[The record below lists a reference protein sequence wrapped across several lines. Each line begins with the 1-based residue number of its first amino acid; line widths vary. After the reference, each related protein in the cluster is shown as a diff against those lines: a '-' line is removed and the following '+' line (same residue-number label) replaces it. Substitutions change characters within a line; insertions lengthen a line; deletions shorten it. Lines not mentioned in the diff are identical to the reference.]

1 MTPIQDIAK
10 VSHPIRLL
18 ACRFAVCV
26 AALWLAAPA
35 HAAEPATA
43 AEAMRL
49 LKTNC
54 FSCHGETKKKGGLV
68 MTSRE
73 TLLKGGDSG
82 AALTVG
88 KPEDSALISSL
99 AADADPHMPPK
110 KQLTAAQIELLR
122 RWVKD
127 GAPWDTAALKDQPS
141 APRSVSLAVMPAAYR
156 PVLALA
162 LSPDAKRLAV
172 GCGNEVVLCDVT
184 GKEPAVVARASAHL
198 DPVQSIAWSPDGR
211 RIATGAFHRI
221 VFWNGETLAQEQE
234 IISGLTDRITA
245 LRFVPDG
252 KQLIAA
258 DGRVS
263 EEGTIRVIETAIGA
277 ITASWLAHSDT
288 IFDLALSSDGRLLAT
303 AGGDRLVK
311 IWDLATR
318 KEIAKLEGH
327 TAQVLAVAFDEKAAQ
342 LISGG
347 ADQQLKLWDVKTKE
361 RINSLGRQTSGVTS
375 LAWVSGGPTIVAAT
389 DGGDA
394 LRYTE
399 LQAHNGTQSSES
411 AKERRLAG
419 VESALHSITASA
431 DGERVFAGTQDGRLL
446 AWDKAGKLTST
457 IEVRAPKD
465 AVKNGPPSFVR
476 DVLPILSK
484 AGCNAGACHA
494 KPDGQNGFHLTV
506 FSFDPLADHREITQ
520 EARGRRV
527 FPASPDESLLL
538 LKPTL
543 AVPHEG
549 GERIEKNSEAYR
561 TLVQWIRG
569 GMVYRADNEP
579 SLDRLTVSPPERTYK
594 KSETQQLNVKA
605 HSSDGSE
612 RDVTGL
618 ASFDSNDKEI
628 ARVTEDGLVR
638 VGNVSG
644 QGVIIARY
652 MGLVSD
658 SRIGVLADKLLPD
671 EKYTGLTVNNFID
684 EHAYAHFKRLGLF
697 PSEPCSD
704 AEFLRRASLDTIGVL
719 PTAEEA
725 RAFLADTDPKK
736 REKLIERLLAH
747 PAWADFWANKWADLL
762 RPNTD
767 RAGIKSVYVL
777 DQWLR
782 ETFRANKPYDQF
794 VRDIITSEGNTH
806 RFGPAVVYRDKR
818 EPADFTT
825 MFSQLFLGVRL
836 DCAKCHHHPNEK
848 WGQDDFYRFAAF
860 FGPMK
865 QKGAGISAPI
875 SAGNETFYFAPGKT
889 VKHPVTGEMMQPQ
902 PPDGPA
908 VKADDAS
915 DPRRALADWM
925 TGAKNPFFARA
936 AANRVWAAFFGRG
949 IVDPVDDFRISNPP
963 SNPALLDALG
973 QEFVRQKFDLKA
985 LMRTILRSH
994 LYQLSAAP
1002 NDTNHADTR
1011 NFSRAY
1017 RRRLPA
1023 ETLADAIADI
1033 TGVPDTYPGM
1043 PPGSRAMQAW
1053 TYKIESQTM
1062 DAFSRPNS
1070 SSDCPNERD
1079 AKPSIVQAL
1088 HLMNSRLLQ
1097 EKLVSEIATARVH
1110 RLALSEMKPEE
1121 IVTDLYLAC
1130 YARKPTDEELK
1141 IAAAPFTAEG
1151 AKRGAATE
1159 DVLWSLMN
1167 SAEFVFNH

>member
-1 MTPIQDIAK
+1 
-10 VSHPIRLL
+10 
-18 ACRFAVCV
+18 
-26 AALWLAAPA
+26 
-35 HAAEPATA
+35 
-43 AEAMRL
+43 MRV
-49 LKTNC
+49 LKSNC
-54 FSCHGETKKKGGLV
+54 FSCHNDQKKKSGLV

-73 TLLKGGDSG
+73 KLLKGGDSG

-110 KQLTAAQIELLR
+110 KQLTAAQNELLR

-198 DPVQSIAWSPDGR
+198 DPVQSIAWSSDGKS
-211 RIATGAFHRI
+211 IATGAFRRI
-221 VFWNGETLAQEQE
+221 VFWNGESLAQERE
-234 IISGLTDRITA
+234 ITGSLTDRIAA
-245 LRFVPDG
+245 LRFLPDG

-263 EEGTIRVIETAIGA
+263 EEGTVRIIETATGA
-277 ITASWLAHSDT
+277 IAASWVAHSDT
-288 IFDLALSSDGRLLAT
+288 IFDLAMSRDGKLLAT

-361 RINSLGRQTSGVTS
+361 RINSLGRHTSAVTS
-375 LAWVSGGPTIVAAT
+375 LAWVSGGPTIVSAT

>member
-1 MTPIQDIAK
+1 
-10 VSHPIRLL
+10 
-18 ACRFAVCV
+18 
-26 AALWLAAPA
+26 
-35 HAAEPATA
+35 
-43 AEAMRL
+43 MRV
-49 LKTNC
+49 LKSNC
-54 FSCHGETKKKGGLV
+54 FSCHNDQKKKSGLV

-73 TLLKGGDSG
+73 KLLKGGDSG

-110 KQLTAAQIELLR
+110 KQLTAAQNELLR

-127 GAPWDTAALKDQPS
+127 GAPWDAAALKDQPS

-198 DPVQSIAWSPDGR
+198 DPVQSIAWSSDGKS
-211 RIATGAFHRI
+211 IATGAFRRI
-221 VFWNGETLAQEQE
+221 VFWNGESLAQERE
-234 IISGLTDRITA
+234 ITGSLTDRIAA
-245 LRFVPDG
+245 LRFLPDG

-263 EEGTIRVIETAIGA
+263 EEGTVRIIETATGA
-277 ITASWLAHSDT
+277 IAASWVAHSDT
-288 IFDLALSSDGRLLAT
+288 IFDLAMSRDGKLLAT

-361 RINSLGRQTSGVTS
+361 RINSLGRHTSAVTS
-375 LAWVSGGPTIVAAT
+375 LAWVSGGPTIVSAT

-1002 NDTNHADTR
+1002 NDTNRADTR